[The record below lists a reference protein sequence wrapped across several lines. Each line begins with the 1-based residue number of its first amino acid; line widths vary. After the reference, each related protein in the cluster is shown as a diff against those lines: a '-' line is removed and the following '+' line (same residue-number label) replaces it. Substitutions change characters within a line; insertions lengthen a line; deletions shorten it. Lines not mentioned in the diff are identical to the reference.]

1 MKENLNLE
9 KVHKHNKIE
18 EFLKGLYE
26 GNQES
31 I

>member
-18 EFLKGLYE
+18 EFLKGFE